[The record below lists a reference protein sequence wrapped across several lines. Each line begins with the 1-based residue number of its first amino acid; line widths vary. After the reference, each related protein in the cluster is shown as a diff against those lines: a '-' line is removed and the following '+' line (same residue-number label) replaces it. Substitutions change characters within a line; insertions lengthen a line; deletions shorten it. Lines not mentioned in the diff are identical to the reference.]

1 MGLFDSI
8 LGGNSAPV
16 TFNKEE
22 AFWGLVVAVTAID
35 GSISDEEVDDLI
47 KFSNRTNLLSGI
59 RGQSFNNM
67 NDKIFKVL
75 KKDGVQKLVDTCV
88 AALPS
93 EYAASTFA
101 VCADLIY
108 SDGSVDR
115 DEQVF
120 LEMLMTKLNIDSGLA
135 MKIVEVISLK
145 NKI

>member
-8 LGGNSAPV
+8 MGGNNAPV

-22 AFWGLVVAVTAID
+22 AFWGLLVAVTAID

-47 KFSNRTNLLSGI
+47 KFSNRTNLLSGV

-75 KKDGVQKLVDTCV
+75 NKEGVQKLVDTCAV
-88 AALPS
+88 SLPA

-115 DEQVF
+115 DEQAF
-120 LEMLMTKLNIDSGLA
+120 LEMLMSKLNIDSA
-135 MKIVEVISLK
+135 IAIKIVEVISLK